1 MSIDKEEKNN
11 LETNEFIKS
20 KERKKR
26 HVNESHNM
34 EVSKKVMLDF

>member
-11 LETNEFIKS
+11 SGTNEFIKS

-26 HVNESHNM
+26 HANENHNM
-34 EVSKKVMLDF
+34 EVSKKVMLNF